1 MHFLR
6 DSLCFCFRLVLQ
18 RVDTE
23 NMSFDSHWTNTPPAA
38 PTSGRSPGSR
48 VLALALVL
56 ITAFG
61 AGVIGG
67 VVGSANT
74 SSSSNNKLITA
85 STIDPKDVGDTNI
98 ARAVAVIAP
107 SVVTI
112 DSLSNNSESVG
123 TGIIISSDGEI
134 LTNEHVVRGGTDVRV
149 RLAGATSPITAKV
162 LATDASN
169 DIALIKL
176 VDATGLTAA
185 TFADEKSIAV
195 GDTAVAV
202 GYALALDGGPSVTA
216 GIVSALNRTLTDSNG
231 ALNGL
236 IQTDAAISS
245 GNSGGP
251 LINLKGQVIGINT
264 AVANGNSS
272 TAANNIGFAIGVAEV
287 QRVSK
292 ILHGETGG
300 TMRAQ
305 GYLGISLSDRKD
317 GGSGAVISEVQ
328 ADSPADKAGLKVN
341 DIVLQINGQ
350 VITGQG
356 ALIAIVRDSSPGD
369 VIKIQVQRDEV
380 KKDITATLVARPKE

>member
-1 MHFLR
+1 
-6 DSLCFCFRLVLQ
+6 
-18 RVDTE
+18 
-23 NMSFDSHWTNTPPAA
+23 MSFESHWTNTPPAA
-38 PTSGRSPGSR
+38 PASSRSRSSR

-56 ITAFG
+56 IIAFG
-61 AGVIGG
+61 AGVVGG
-67 VVGSANT
+67 VVGSSST
-74 SSSSNNKLITA
+74 STSSNNKLVTA
-85 STIDPKDVGDTNI
+85 STINPKDVGDTNI

-112 DSLSNNSESVG
+112 DSVSSNSESVG
-123 TGIIISSDGEI
+123 TGVIISSDGEI
-134 LTNEHVVRGGTDVRV
+134 LTNNHVVEGSTDVRV

-169 DIALIKL
+169 DLALIKL
-176 VDATGLTAA
+176 VDVKGLTAA
-185 TFADEKSIAV
+185 TFADESSIAV

-216 GIVSALNRTLTDSNG
+216 GIVSALNRTLTDSSG

-264 AVANGNSS
+264 AVANGDSS

-287 QRVSK
+287 QRVAK
-292 ILHGETGG
+292 ILHGETDGNV
-300 TMRAQ
+300 RAQ
-305 GYLGISLSDRKD
+305 GYLGISLGDRKD

-350 VITGQG
+350 LITGQG

-369 VIKIQVQRDEV
+369 VIKIQVERDGI